1 MLLFKDML
9 LISGTIKGKR
19 LLGLYQQFPHQSLTL
34 ASRMDP
40 VSQKKKGKKE
50 QKENRRERKTMNTR
64 IYTQL
69 HTHILSL
76 FRNTH

>member
-40 VSQKKKGKKE
+40 VSQKKKRKKGTKRKQKGKKNNE
-50 QKENRRERKTMNTR
+50 YQD
-64 IYTQL
+64 IYSIT
-69 HTHILSL
+69 HTYTI
-76 FRNTH
+76 FV